1 MNGEPWKQVGD
12 GLVIVEAGYL
22 FTMVSLF
29 FYMLKILHNKKLNR
43 KYKDSITLFLFYF
56 TIPIAS
62 VPWGPFLGEMKLF
75 YTSSFYKAIHLS
87 PGQRDP
93 CPSPTCNGVK
103 FLFSLCSAFFFFFL
117 RKFFFGFR
125 IALLLNNIL
134 VMLISFL
141 FIICFI

>member
-1 MNGEPWKQVGD
+1 MSGEPWRQVGEE
-12 GLVIVEAGYL
+12 LVVVEAGY
-22 FTMVSLF
+22 SLRPLSFF
-29 FYMLKILHNKKLNR
+29 FYMLKILHNKELNR
-43 KYKDSITLFLFYF
+43 KYKDSIALFLSYF
-56 TIPIAS
+56 TTPIAS

-75 YTSSFYKAIHLS
+75 YANSVYKAIPLS

-103 FLFSLCSAFFFFFL
+103 FLFSLCSAFFFFL
-117 RKFFFGFR
+117 ENFFGFR
-125 IALLLNNIL
+125 IALLPNNIL